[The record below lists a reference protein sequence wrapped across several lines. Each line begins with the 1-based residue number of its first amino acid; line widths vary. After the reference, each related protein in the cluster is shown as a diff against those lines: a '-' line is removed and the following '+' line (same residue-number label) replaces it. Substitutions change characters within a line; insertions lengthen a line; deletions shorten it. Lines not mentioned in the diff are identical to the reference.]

1 MAKRFQIVDIQ
12 SDDIYVN
19 KEKQFCITLYGKNEE
34 NENLVCH
41 VINYLPHFYLKIPEG
56 WDTSDGENLLRRICK
71 NNPKSMN
78 SFRRGSESHKSQVV
92 KGKDFY
98 ALQWDKEK
106 NKVIEYNFL
115 KACFTNLGDMKK
127 IITEIKKFYNKDPK
141 SKFTYNDKDLLWINL
156 DRVGTED
163 KICDSN
169 LYESSIHPTIRFIHE
184 RDINPTGWVQ
194 VLTTDK
200 TNIEKVFPYAA
211 QDREYFCDW
220 KDVDSIEDI
229 RTSNYRIASFDI
241 ECDSL
246 TGDFPMAKKDY
257 KKLAASIFDSLK
269 IIKKRVGEIELRT
282 EQKTLDYD
290 SDDDIGENKEY
301 LQDIILNLLKIAFD
315 IEWPDPKNYY
325 EYTDIYDF
333 ETEGNK
339 IIHEDFMKII
349 STEIAEIKDIVKL
362 IHEEKH
368 KNKERDNVIENIKD
382 IITRNAKFI
391 SIKEN
396 ITQLIHKYDNHNIS
410 IISGLLDKW
419 KNREGKLLNNIIEKF
434 KKKYSSFSD
443 IKDKDV
449 KIKGDPIIQIGT
461 VFYDYGLSKDSGK
474 DPWYR
479 NILVIGPND
488 NMKDEEICSKMDNL
502 NIDVVP
508 CKNEKDLL
516 IKWSELIKEYDP
528 DFITGY
534 NIFGFDFKYIKD
546 RVDIFLPC
554 PENSSGTCRCD
565 KWGHHETCPKS
576 TFYNLGKIEEGETS
590 HRNKICKDV
599 KQQLNSS
606 ALGENTF
613 YYFNMD
619 GRILFDLQKE
629 IEKGHNL
636 DSYKLDN
643 VASQFMRGKLKEIN
657 KKRIRVS
664 TIGTLKPG
672 DYISFSLHS
681 NIGEESYKD
690 GKKIK
695 INGIKDDNIYLC
707 ERLDIDF
714 EKYHKIEWCLNKDDI
729 SPQDIFDKHKYE
741 GPNGRAEVAKYCIQ
755 DCELC
760 INLIL
765 LLDIIPNN
773 LAMANVSYVP
783 ASYIFLR
790 GQGVRITSVVSK
802 KSSKRNTRI
811 PDLIKIPNLNSYVK
825 MAKKMDHE
833 EEIKILDDYEKLKKE
848 HTEELKREN
857 KDINKINDLIE
868 KDNDNEEI
876 TDIHRKI
883 IRRHIVKDSDWRQP
897 TSWELDH
904 QLKQIMKKD
913 KYKMKGYEGA
923 IVLEPTPG
931 IYLDDPV
938 AVLDYASLY
947 PSSIIEKNIS
957 HETFIEDESIIEE
970 NGWIENR
977 DYQTIT
983 YDNWI
988 YKGKGEGD
996 TIEKLLDEEKPKIVC
1011 QFLTKDFMIRNDMID
1026 EGDSAMGI
1034 IPAVLSDLLGA
1045 RKSTKKRMNQETDDF
1060 KKKVLDG
1067 LQLAYK
1073 VTANSVYGQLGAK
1086 TSPIFKLELAACTTS
1101 VGRERLTVDA
1111 TNGVEIWAKENG
1123 YEKPEVVYGD
1133 TDSVFV
1139 KFSRKDKNGKL
1150 LEGKEALEH
1159 SIKCGQEA
1167 GEFIKELMDGEG
1179 KQPQVLEY
1187 EKTFWPFILIS
1198 KKRYTGDKYE
1208 FEATGA
1214 KRTAMGIVLKR
1225 RDNAPIVKY
1234 VFGHV
1239 IEKIMID
1246 KDFDATVQ
1254 WLKETLVKIR
1264 NGEFPLSYF
1273 VISKSLRGYYKNPQ
1287 GIAHKVLA
1295 DRMAERDPGNKPKA
1309 NDRIPYVYMVVDDKP
1324 DIIGYRMK
1332 KEKIPDGFYKNG
1344 NPKFKSVT
1352 IQDKTQPK
1360 YKKKI
1365 ILQGDRIEHV
1375 DYIKKNNVP
1384 VDYEF
1389 YITNQIMN
1397 PVKQVLDLRLDPK
1410 ETEKLFLK

>member
-1 MAKRFQIVDIQ
+1 M
-12 SDDIYVN
+12 
-19 KEKQFCITLYGKNEE
+19 E
-34 NENLVCH
+34 
-41 VINYLPHFYLKIPEG
+41 
-56 WDTSDGENLLRRICK
+56 
-71 NNPKSMN
+71 
-78 SFRRGSESHKSQVV
+78 
-92 KGKDFY
+92 
-98 ALQWDKEK
+98 
-106 NKVIEYNFL
+106 
-115 KACFTNLGDMKK
+115 
-127 IITEIKKFYNKDPK
+127 
-141 SKFTYNDKDLLWINL
+141 
-156 DRVGTED
+156 
-163 KICDSN
+163 
-169 LYESSIHPTIRFIHE
+169 
-184 RDINPTGWVQ
+184 
-194 VLTTDK
+194 
-200 TNIEKVFPYAA
+200 
-211 QDREYFCDW
+211 
-220 KDVDSIEDI
+220 
-229 RTSNYRIASFDI
+229 
-241 ECDSL
+241 
-246 TGDFPMAKKDY
+246 
-257 KKLAASIFDSLK
+257 
-269 IIKKRVGEIELRT
+269 
-282 EQKTLDYD
+282 
-290 SDDDIGENKEY
+290 
-301 LQDIILNLLKIAFD
+301 
-315 IEWPDPKNYY
+315 
-325 EYTDIYDF
+325 
-333 ETEGNK
+333 
-339 IIHEDFMKII
+339 
-349 STEIAEIKDIVKL
+349 
-362 IHEEKH
+362 
-368 KNKERDNVIENIKD
+368 
-382 IITRNAKFI
+382 
-391 SIKEN
+391 
-396 ITQLIHKYDNHNIS
+396 
-410 IISGLLDKW
+410 
-419 KNREGKLLNNIIEKF
+419 
-434 KKKYSSFSD
+434 
-443 IKDKDV
+443 
-449 KIKGDPIIQIGT
+449 
-461 VFYDYGLSKDSGK
+461 
-474 DPWYR
+474 
-479 NILVIGPND
+479 
-488 NMKDEEICSKMDNL
+488 NL
-502 NIDVVP
+502 NIEVVP
-508 CKNEKDLL
+508 CKDEKDLL

-546 RVDIFLPC
+546 RVDIFFPC
-554 PENSSGTCRCD
+554 PENSSGTCRCN

-576 TFYNLGKIEEGETS
+576 EFYNLGKIEEGETS
-590 HRNKICKDV
+590 HRNKICKD
-599 KQQLNSS
+599 KEQQLNS
-606 ALGENTF
+606 AAFGENTF

-629 IEKGHNL
+629 IEKGHSL

-657 KKRIRVS
+657 KKRIKVS
-664 TIGTLKPG
+664 TIGTLKTG
-672 DYISFSLHS
+672 DFISFSLHS

-695 INGIKDDNIYLC
+695 INGINKLDIYLC
-707 ERLDIDF
+707 ETLDIDL

-741 GPNGRAEVAKYCIQ
+741 GPSGRAEVAKYCIQ

-790 GQGVRITSVVSK
+790 GQGVRITSVVAK
-802 KSSKRNTRI
+802 KSSQRNTRI

-825 MAKKMDHE
+825 MAKKGQSE
-833 EEIKILDDYEKLKKE
+833 EEIIDQIKE
-848 HTEELKREN
+848 
-857 KDINKINDLIE
+857 
-868 KDNDNEEI
+868 
-876 TDIHRKI
+876 
-883 IRRHIVKDSDWRQP
+883 DSDWRQP
-897 TSWELDH
+897 TPWELENW
-904 QLKQIMKKD
+904 LKQIMKKD
-913 KYKMKGYEGA
+913 KYKIQGYEGA
-923 IVLEPTPG
+923 IVLDPTPG

-957 HETFIEDESIIEE
+957 HETFIDKKQIEE

-1011 QFLTKDFMIRNDMID
+1011 HFLTKDFMVRNNMID
-1026 EGDSAMGI
+1026 EGDKEMGI

-1045 RKSTKKRMNQETDDF
+1045 RKSTKKRMNQEKDDF

-1111 TNGVEIWAKENG
+1111 TNGVEVWASQNG
-1123 YEKPEVVYGD
+1123 YEKPVVVYGD

-1167 GEFIKELMDGEG
+1167 GEFIKELMDSEG

-1208 FEATGA
+1208 FEPNDA

-1239 IEKIMID
+1239 IEKIMIE

-1254 WLKETLVKIR
+1254 WLKETLVKII

-1332 KEKIPDGFYKNG
+1332 KEKVPDGFYKNG

-1352 IQDKTQPK
+1352 VQDKTKPK
-1360 YKKKI
+1360 YKKKN

-1375 DYIKKNNVP
+1375 DYIKKNNIP

>member
-19 KEKQFCITLYGKNEE
+19 KNKQFCITLYGKNEE

-41 VINYLPHFYLKIPEG
+41 VINYLPHFYLKIPDG

-71 NNPKSMN
+71 NNPKIMN
-78 SFRRGSESHKSQVV
+78 SFRRGSESHKSQVL

-98 ALQWDKEK
+98 SLKWDKDK
-106 NKVIEYNFL
+106 KKVIEYNFL

-127 IITEIKKFYNKDPK
+127 VITEIKKFYNKDHK
-141 SKFTYNDKDLLWINL
+141 SNFNYKDKDILWINL

-184 RDINPTGWVQ
+184 RNINPTGWVQ
-194 VLTTDK
+194 VITTDK
-200 TNIEKVFPYAA
+200 TDIEKVFPYAA
-211 QDREYFCDW
+211 HDREYFCDW
-220 KDVDSIEDI
+220 KDVESIEDI

-246 TGDFPMAKKDY
+246 TGDFPMAHKDY

-269 IIKKRVGEIELRT
+269 IIKKRVGKIELKPD
-282 EQKTLDYD
+282 QKTLDYD

-301 LQDIILNLLKIAFD
+301 FQDIIINLLKIAFK
-315 IEWPDPKNYY
+315 IEWPEPKKYY

-333 ETEGNK
+333 ETDGDK
-339 IIHEDFMKII
+339 IIHEDFMEII
-349 STEIAEIKDIVKL
+349 ATEIAGIKDILKL
-362 IHEEKH
+362 IHQEKY
-368 KNKERDNVIENIKD
+368 KNKERDSVIEKIKD
-382 IITRNAKFI
+382 IITENAKD
-391 SIKEN
+391 EN
-396 ITQLIHKYDNHNIS
+396 
-410 IISGLLDKW
+410 DK
-419 KNREGKLLNNIIEKF
+419 N
-434 KKKYSSFSD
+434 
-443 IKDKDV
+443 V

-461 VFYDYGLSKDSGK
+461 VFYDYGLSEDSGK

-488 NMKDEEICSKMDNL
+488 NMKDEEICDKMENL
-502 NIDVVP
+502 NIDVVS
-508 CKNEKDLL
+508 CKDEKDLL

-546 RVDIFLPC
+546 RVDVFFPC
-554 PENSSGTCRCD
+554 PFNSSGSCRCD
-565 KWGHHETCPKS
+565 RWGHHETCPKS

-629 IEKGHNL
+629 IEKGHSL

-657 KKRIRVS
+657 KKRIKVS

-672 DYISFSLHS
+672 DFISFSLHS
-681 NIGEESYKD
+681 NIGEESYAD

-695 INGIKDDNIYLC
+695 IYGIKDDNIYLC

-741 GPNGRAEVAKYCIQ
+741 GPSGRAEVAKYCIQ

-802 KSSKRNTRI
+802 KSSKRNTRL

-825 MAKKMDHE
+825 MAKKGHTK
-833 EEIKILDDYEKLKKE
+833 EEI
-848 HTEELKREN
+848 
-857 KDINKINDLIE
+857 INQINA
-868 KDNDNEEI
+868 
-876 TDIHRKI
+876 
-883 IRRHIVKDSDWRQP
+883 DSDWRKP
-897 TSWELDH
+897 TSWELDNWI
-904 QLKQIMKKD
+904 KEIMKKD
-913 KYKMKGYEGA
+913 KYKIQGYEGA
-923 IVLEPTPG
+923 IVLDPTPG

-957 HETFIEDESIIEE
+957 HETFIDIKQIEE
-970 NGWIENR
+970 NGWIENK
-977 DYQTIT
+977 DYQKIT

-996 TIEKLLDEEKPKIVC
+996 TIEKILDEENPKVVC
-1011 QFLTKDFMIRNDMID
+1011 YFLTKDFMIRNAMID
-1026 EGDSAMGI
+1026 EGDAGMGI

-1045 RKSTKKRMNQETDDF
+1045 RKSTKKRMNHEKDDF

-1111 TNGVEIWAKENG
+1111 TNGVEVWAKENG

-1167 GEFIKELMDGEG
+1167 GEFIKELMDSEG

-1208 FEATGA
+1208 FEPNGA

-1239 IEKIMID
+1239 IEKIMIE
-1246 KDFDATVQ
+1246 KDFGATVE
-1254 WLKETLVKIR
+1254 WLKETLIKIR
-1264 NGEFPLSYF
+1264 KGEFPISYF

-1287 GIAHKVLA
+1287 SIAHKVLA

-1332 KEKIPDGFYKNG
+1332 KEKIQDGFYKNG
-1344 NPKFKSVT
+1344 NPKFKT
-1352 IQDKTQPK
+1352 ITVEDKTKPK

-1365 ILQGDRIEHV
+1365 ILQGDRIEHI
-1375 DYIKKNNVP
+1375 DYIKKNNLP